1 MDDNIF
7 LSNKNKFQEYSTSL
21 LQISIENL
29 NSDDLDLVFLID
41 RLLLLDY
48 SNKLACE
55 QVRFY
60 KYYYLGMCK
69 DF

>member
-60 KYYYLGMCK
+60 KYYYY
-69 DF
+69 